1 MRSCSD
7 KERNNYM
14 INEKKQRCNR
24 ELVDT
29 RVFINERFEE
39 YAVGN
44 KVRNSEKKD
53 LIFILCISISV
64 KQ

>member
-1 MRSCSD
+1 
-7 KERNNYM
+7 M

-24 ELVDT
+24 ELVET